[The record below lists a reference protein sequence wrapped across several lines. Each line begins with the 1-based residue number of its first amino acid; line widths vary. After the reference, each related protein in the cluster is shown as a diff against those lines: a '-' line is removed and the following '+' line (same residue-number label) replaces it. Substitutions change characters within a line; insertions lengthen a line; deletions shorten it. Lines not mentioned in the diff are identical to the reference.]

1 MQSTIPR
8 KEYALRRVQD
18 ALFSRSDT
26 IVTKKLKSLRSA
38 VRNRPP
44 KHRTAAVTYKRGK
57 TLRSASIFGTRVF
70 KRVRRAPGTLAARQP
85 LSSNKKIRMGISV
98 RPESRIFA
106 KKFYLDGTATRAA
119 RSNQNLGYFASSAGW
134 QITRGADLARAAAM
148 HTRVRRQAPFD
159 NYRPY
164 L

>member
-1 MQSTIPR
+1 MQSTNPR
-8 KEYALRRVQD
+8 EKYALRRVQD

-26 IVTKKLKSLRSA
+26 VVAKKLKSLRPA
-38 VRNRPP
+38 VRSRLP
-44 KHRTAAVTYKRGK
+44 KHRTTTVTYKRGMAI
-57 TLRSASIFGTRVF
+57 RSASIFGTRVF
-70 KRVRRAPGTLAARQP
+70 KRVRTVLGTFAARQTVS
-85 LSSNKKIRMGISV
+85 LNKKIRMGISV

-106 KKFYLDGTATRAA
+106 KKFYLDGTATRAS
-119 RSNQNLGYFASSAGW
+119 RSNQKPGYFASSAGW